1 MKISFSELEDQVQD
15 GYYVDSMMKCCW
27 AAQMEVLQMID
38 TICEKYNIK
47 YFAEWGTMLGA
58 VRHQGIIPWD
68 DDVDITMKRP
78 DYNKFL
84 RVVEQ
89 ELPDGYHVM
98 SYRNDDDYWDVM
110 ARVVNSE
117 HISLNDDFLE
127 KYHYFPFSSGIDI
140 FPMDFL
146 PTNQGEAEMLKKVVD
161 EVKGVAD
168 SYGEGFL
175 TEDEFQSALDY
186 LEILCNMKIERE
198 GDIRARL
205 YDIVVSLYAIYQE
218 EESEEIALMPLWL
231 EHGTHAYPKEYF
243 KDVVRLPFEQIT
255 IPVSAAYDAM
265 LKKKYGDYM
274 KMIRVGGSHDYP
286 YYNKQVEIAEEHGI
300 IFPKYEYSSRVIR
313 ETKVQNKKAELNIE
327 DLLVLEN
334 AHMGLFKLLL
344 IQENETAMQLLLKCQ
359 DCAISLGNKI
369 EEIAIDCEELIHSLE
384 EYCEIIFQIYQML
397 TQGEILD
404 AEGVFRILQEQLQMV
419 KNEYSKE
426 YDRKQKIVFV
436 VDKASNWRSLESIWK
451 AAKEDKNTIVS
462 VVVVPYFYKK
472 WNGEILEE
480 HYEKELFPEYV
491 EITDYRTCNLENYH
505 PDVIYINSPYDQFN
519 YIYSIHPQ
527 FYSSRLVN
535 YTEKLV
541 YIPWFI
547 MSELTREDERGWQ
560 SMQHFVTKPGV
571 VNADKVIVQSEQM
584 KEAYVEY
591 LTEWA
596 GEDTRGL
603 WEEKISGMGSP
614 LMDQEDNKEEV
625 LNTLPEEW
633 KEVLCKEDGSWKKVL
648 LYSISAT
655 GFVERGL
662 KAAEKL
668 ETVLQLLKEN
678 SGEIIM
684 VWYPNKE
691 IEAVLKVSHPDLWE
705 AYSEMVE
712 KYRKEGW
719 GIYGENLDSETAVS
733 MSDAYYGDACALSQD
748 MVIAQKPVMIQ
759 NFEC

>member
-1 MKISFSELEDQVQD
+1 MKIPYAELEDEVQD

-27 AAQMEVLQMID
+27 AAQMEVLQVID
-38 TICEKYNIK
+38 SVCEKYNIK

-68 DDVDITMKRP
+68 DDIDITMKRP

-84 RVVEQ
+84 KVIEQ

-110 ARVVNSE
+110 ARVVNTE
-117 HISLNDDFLE
+117 HISLSDDFLE
-127 KYHYFPFSSGIDI
+127 KYHYFPYSCGIDI

-146 PTNQGEAEMLKKVVD
+146 PTDKGEAEMLKKIVD
-161 EVKGVAD
+161 AVKGVAD
-168 SYGEGFL
+168 AYGLGLLEGEEL
-175 TEDEFQSALDY
+175 ERALDD
-186 LEILCNMKIERE
+186 LEYLCNMKIDRD
-198 GDIRARL
+198 GDIRTRL

-231 EHGTHAYPKEYF
+231 EYGTHAYPKEYF
-243 KDVVRLPFEQIT
+243 KDVVRLPFEQIS

-274 KMIRVGGSHDYP
+274 KMVRAGSSHDYP

-300 IFPKYEYSSRVIR
+300 WFPRYEYSSRVIR
-313 ETKVQNKKAELNIE
+313 ETKVQSKKADLNIE

-344 IQENETAMQLLLKCQ
+344 IQENETAKQLLLKCQ
-359 DCAISLGNKI
+359 DCAISLGNRI
-369 EEIAIDCEELIHSLE
+369 EEITANCEELIHTLE

-397 TQGEILD
+397 TQGETLD
-404 AEGVFRILQEQLQMV
+404 AEGVFRILQEQLQV
-419 KNEYSKE
+419 IKNEYSKE
-426 YDRKQKIVFV
+426 YERKQKIVFV
-436 VDKASNWRSLESIWK
+436 VDKASNWHSLESIWR
-451 AAKEDKNTIVS
+451 AAKEDKNVIVS
-462 VVVVPYFYKK
+462 VIVVPYLYKK
-472 WNGEILEE
+472 WNREILEE
-480 HYEKELFPEYV
+480 HYEKDLFPEYV
-491 EITDYRTCNLENYH
+491 EITDYRTCNLEAYH
-505 PDVIYINSPYDQFN
+505 PDVIYINSPYDEFN

-527 FYSSRLVN
+527 FYSSNLVK

-541 YIPWFI
+541 YVPWFI
-547 MSELTREDERGWQ
+547 ISELTKEDERGWQ
-560 SMQHFVTKPGV
+560 SMQHYVTKPGV

-596 GEDTRGL
+596 GEDTRGI

-614 LMDQEDNKEEV
+614 LMDKNDDKEEI
-625 LNTLPEEW
+625 LNALPEEW
-633 KEVLCKEDGSWKKVL
+633 KDVLHKEDGGWKRAL

-668 ETVLQLLKEN
+668 ENVLQLLKEN
-678 SGEIIM
+678 CEEIVT
-684 VWYPNKE
+684 VWYPNQQ
-691 IEAVLKVSHPDLWE
+691 IEAALKVSHPDLWK
-705 AYSEMVE
+705 AYSEIVE
-712 KYRKEGW
+712 KYQSEGW
-719 GIYGENLDSETAVS
+719 GIYGESLDSETAVL

-748 MVIAQKPVMIQ
+748 MVIAEKPVMIQ

>member
-27 AAQMEVLQMID
+27 AAQMEVLQVID
-38 TICEKYNIK
+38 SICEKYNIK

-89 ELPDGYHVM
+89 ELPHGYHVM

-110 ARVVNSE
+110 ARVVNTE
-117 HISLNDDFLE
+117 YISLRDDFLE
-127 KYHYFPFSSGIDI
+127 KYHYFPFSCGIDI

-146 PTNQGEAEMLKKVVD
+146 PTNKGEAEMLKKVVD

-168 SYGEGFL
+168 SYGQGFL

-218 EESEEIALMPLWL
+218 DESEEIALMPLWL
-231 EHGTHAYPKEYF
+231 ENGGQAYPKEYF
-243 KDVVRLPFEQIT
+243 TDVVRLPFEQIT

-274 KMIRVGGSHDYP
+274 KMVRVGGSHDYP
-286 YYNKQVEIAEEHGI
+286 YYNKQVKIAEEYGI
-300 IFPKYEYSSRVIR
+300 SFPKYEYSSRVIR
-313 ETKVQNKKAELNIE
+313 EDKVQNKKADLNIE

-334 AHMGLFKLLL
+334 AHMGLFKLLV
-344 IQENETAMQLLLKCQ
+344 IQENETAIQLLLKCQ

-369 EEIAIDCEELIHSLE
+369 EEIAIDCEDLIHSLE

-397 TQGEILD
+397 GQGEVLD
-404 AEGVFRILQEQLQMV
+404 AEGVFRILQEQLQAIRD
-419 KNEYSKE
+419 EYSKE

-451 AAKEDKNTIVS
+451 VAEEDKNAIVS
-462 VVVVPYFYKK
+462 VIVVPYFYKK

-480 HYEKELFPEYV
+480 HYEKDEFPEYV

-505 PDVIYINSPYDQFN
+505 PDVIYINSPYDEFN
-519 YIYSIHPQ
+519 YIYSIHPR
-527 FYSSRLVN
+527 FYSSKLVN

-541 YIPWFI
+541 YIPWFT

-571 VNADKVIVQSEQM
+571 VNADRVIVQSEQM

-596 GEDTRGL
+596 GEDTRSI

-614 LMDQEDNKEEV
+614 LMDKEDNKEEI
-625 LNTLPEEW
+625 LDALPEEW
-633 KEVLCKEDGSWKKVL
+633 KSVLYKEDGNWKKVL

-668 ETVLQLLKEN
+668 QSVLQLLKEN
-678 SGEIIM
+678 SEDIAM
-684 VWYPNKE
+684 VWYSNKE
-691 IEAVLKVSHPDLWE
+691 IEAVLKLSHPDLWE
-705 AYSEMVE
+705 AYYEIVE

-719 GIYGENLDSETAVS
+719 GIYAENLDSVTAVL

-748 MVIAQKPVMIQ
+748 MVIAEKPVMIQ